1 MGSSNGVLGL
11 ETGILGQIFENLS
24 DFLHVLMHML
34 LPLTGLIVILYIFF
48 EGLLLLIVE
57 AILIGSRVGVIYDTP

>member
-24 DFLHVLMHML
+24 NFLYVLVHML
-34 LPLTGLIVILYIFF
+34 LSLTGLIVILYIFF
-48 EGLLLLIVE
+48 KGLLLLIVE